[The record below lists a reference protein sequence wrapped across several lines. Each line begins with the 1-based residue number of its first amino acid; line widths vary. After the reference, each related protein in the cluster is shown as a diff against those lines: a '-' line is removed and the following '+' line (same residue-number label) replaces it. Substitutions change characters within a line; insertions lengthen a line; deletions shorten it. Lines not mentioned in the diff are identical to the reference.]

1 MLDSLKSGIL
11 TMLLG
16 IFNIVLKSI
25 CLLIEDFNIVDSLNY
40 TVFSIL
46 QVYTI
51 LGFEVSMNKIP
62 ESSNIDKNLSASKK
76 YVCYSVL
83 LIKIS
88 DFFFSILKN
97 DIGSL
102 GVVTSSTSILYQLVD
117 FSTLHVYL

>member
-1 MLDSLKSGIL
+1 M
-11 TMLLG
+11 
-16 IFNIVLKSI
+16 
-25 CLLIEDFNIVDSLNY
+25 EDFNIVDSLNY

-51 LGFEVSMNKIP
+51 LEFEVSINNIP
-62 ESSNIDKNLSASKK
+62 EESSDIDKNLSASKK

-102 GVVTSSTSILYQLVD
+102 GVVGVVTSSTSILYQLVD
-117 FSTLHVYL
+117 FSTIHVYL